1 MLMNC
6 CDKCGRYRS
15 EYWANGRQCK
25 QLAFLW
31 HNCRHTEAWDTNTD
45 KSNICTLKWGFLF
58 PPIFFNKSGY
68 WLIRLPINDYS
79 ADKGQTEAP
88 RGKKKKRRDDN
99 SSDKYELAWTHHS
112 FVATQAF
119 PVLLTQPG
127 LTKIIIFF
135 RIRHSNEH
143 LYNHLHFFFNSRF
156 DWDWRNLLHL
166 HDCQMCNLDQI

>member
-1 MLMNC
+1 MGANANNWLF
-6 CDKCGRYRS
+6 CDTAVDTLRRGTQTRTSQTYVL
-15 EYWANGRQCK
+15 WNG
-25 QLAFLW
+25 AFF
-31 HNCRHTEAWDTNTD
+31 
-45 KSNICTLKWGFLF
+45 S
-58 PPIFFNKSGY
+58 PPFFFNKSGY

-99 SSDKYELAWTHHS
+99 SWDKYELAWTHHS

-135 RIRHSNEH
+135 RIWHSNEH
-143 LYNHLHFFFNSRF
+143 LYNHLHFFLTHGLTEIDGICCIYMTAKCAIWIRSKF
-156 DWDWRNLLHL
+156 DLAYS
-166 HDCQMCNLDQI
+166 IIYYYI